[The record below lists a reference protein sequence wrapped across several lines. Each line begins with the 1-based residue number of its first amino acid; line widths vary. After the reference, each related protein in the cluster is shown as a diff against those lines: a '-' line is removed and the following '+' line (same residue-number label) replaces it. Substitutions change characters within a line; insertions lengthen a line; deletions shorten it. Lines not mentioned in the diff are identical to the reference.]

1 MLILRN
7 EMVNIKKLEI
17 GLCFWKKQVEEWKLK
32 NLEVSVQFEK
42 CDYCSGQDCERECYT
57 APRKYL
63 VENVK

>member
-1 MLILRN
+1 M
-7 EMVNIKKLEI
+7 KKLEI
-17 GLCFWKKQVEEWKLK
+17 GLCFWKKQFEEWKLK
-32 NLEVSVQFEK
+32 NLEVSIQFEK